1 MWSVHLLAPSGGS
14 PIKICR
20 PTMGRLRLLGSTLL
34 MSVLGLPVCG
44 SLGCRSEA
52 MEAQS
57 PPPQFDTRTVA
68 SSSVRQVPVA
78 STAKVI
84 PADRPNRAIESS
96 AAQRSFVL
104 IFVVIWRLAFLAWG
118 VAL

>member
-1 MWSVHLLAPSGGS
+1 M
-14 PIKICR
+14 
-20 PTMGRLRLLGSTLL
+20 LGSTLL
-34 MSVLGLPVCG
+34 MSVLDLPVCG
-44 SLGCRSEA
+44 SLGCLSEA

-84 PADRPNRAIESS
+84 TADRPNRAIESS
-96 AAQRSFVL
+96 AAQRSFVF
-104 IFVVIWRLAFLAWG
+104 IFVVIWRLAFLALG